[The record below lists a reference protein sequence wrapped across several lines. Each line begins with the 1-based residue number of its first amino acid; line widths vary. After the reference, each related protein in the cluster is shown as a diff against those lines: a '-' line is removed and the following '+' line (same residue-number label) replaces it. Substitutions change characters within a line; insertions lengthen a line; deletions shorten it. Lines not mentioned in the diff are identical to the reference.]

1 MFSNVLK
8 KFFTCFGKNEN
19 KVATNDLS
27 RSHPMFTQIKNTIR
41 NSRSTLVQDAAGAG
55 ALVVMMLVAL
65 HLPGFA

>member
-1 MFSNVLK
+1 
-8 KFFTCFGKNEN
+8 
-19 KVATNDLS
+19 
-27 RSHPMFTQIKNTIR
+27 MFTQIKNTIR